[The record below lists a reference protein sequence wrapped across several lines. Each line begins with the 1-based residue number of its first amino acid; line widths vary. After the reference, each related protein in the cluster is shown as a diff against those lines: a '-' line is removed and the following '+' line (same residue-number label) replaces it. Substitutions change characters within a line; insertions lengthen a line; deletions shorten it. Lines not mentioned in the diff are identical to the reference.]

1 MPVPPI
7 PSWENLPTREQVVS
21 FFSDVCD
28 AIVAD
33 DQTWSND
40 GFSLTGYGDTAARAC
55 ADRVFEVVL
64 AFQPTLGDLSRAGLP
79 VLRDG
84 FHELAL
90 APISSETSRRREA
103 LERDREAEAHAKA
116 EAEAREQES
125 RRVAVL
131 LRQQQDEA
139 TREQIAEAIRQARLN
154 APAEMPPPLRYGV
167 SDQGAELL
175 ALDWVRHLGYRD
187 AELTRATKDGGVDIV
202 TATTCVQV
210 KNYTSRRVSVLEVR
224 ELHGVAVSMRKAGWV
239 FTSSGFTAE
248 AIRFAN
254 SVGMALFRYDAG
266 AGMLYSLNPVSI
278 SMLGEYTGT
287 LGVAAVGPNVSRA

>member
-1 MPVPPI
+1 M
-7 PSWENLPTREQVVS
+7 
-21 FFSDVCD
+21 
-28 AIVAD
+28 
-33 DQTWSND
+33 
-40 GFSLTGYGDTAARAC
+40 
-55 ADRVFEVVL
+55 VL

-224 ELHGVAVSMRKAGWV
+224 ELHGVAVSKRKAGWV